1 MCKHDG
7 FFALGVCLW
16 AAGRDGAARLASAA
30 LVCQLLASVA
40 HPDWHREWTVFNR
53 LRRFTMSRN
62 LQSDYA
68 LQPCCPILSFSFD
81 HSVVR
86 IVMRDGEPW
95 FVASD
100 LCAALGITNSRDA
113 LSKLDDDEKGVGSTD
128 TLGGH
133 QQVGVV
139 SEPGMY
145 TLVFRCRDAVKPG
158 TVPYRFRRWVTRD
171 VLPSIRKTGRYESAA
186 QPSDPDRIDPRT
198 LLLSEQSNLE
208 TELSPKVADAVD
220 RRICATT
227 KCG

>member
-1 MCKHDG
+1 M
-7 FFALGVCLW
+7 
-16 AAGRDGAARLASAA
+16 
-30 LVCQLLASVA
+30 
-40 HPDWHREWTVFNR
+40 
-53 LRRFTMSRN
+53 
-62 LQSDYA
+62 
-68 LQPCCPILSFSFD
+68 
-81 HSVVR
+81 
-86 IVMRDGEPW
+86 
-95 FVASD
+95 
-100 LCAALGITNSRDA
+100 
-113 LSKLDDDEKGVGSTD
+113 SKLDDDEKGVGSTD

-133 QQVGVV
+133 QQVGIV

-198 LLLSEQSNLE
+198 LLLSEQSNLK
-208 TELSPKVADAVD
+208 TELPPKVADAVD